1 MIRSIFLVNVGLS
14 DEFPRRCAIIERME
28 PQMSAL
34 GYPIGSERVDMG
46 GLAKLA
52 EAVRQALYKE
62 RESCEAQVVG
72 GNSSSADLWEDMPTV
87 DSKTVAR
94 LAPVFKRHTGRP
106 LNIRR
111 IRPGGYDSVEE
122 AVQHLVYG
130 DDESD

>member
-1 MIRSIFLVNVGLS
+1 
-14 DEFPRRCAIIERME
+14 ME
-28 PQMSAL
+28 PQTSLSGSA
-34 GYPIGSERVDMG
+34 IGSERVDMS

-52 EAVRQALYKE
+52 EAVSQALTKE

-72 GNSSSADLWEDMPTV
+72 GNSSSADLWEDMPAV

-106 LNIRR
+106 LDIRR

-130 DDESD
+130 DDDSI

>member
-1 MIRSIFLVNVGLS
+1 
-14 DEFPRRCAIIERME
+14 ME
-28 PQMSAL
+28 HQASLL
-34 GYPIGSERVDMG
+34 GHASGSERVDMG

-52 EAVRQALYKE
+52 EAVRRALNKE

-72 GNSSSADLWEDMPTV
+72 GDSSSADLWEDMPTV

-130 DDESD
+130 DDDSN

>member
-1 MIRSIFLVNVGLS
+1 
-14 DEFPRRCAIIERME
+14 
-28 PQMSAL
+28 MSLL
-34 GYPIGSERVDMG
+34 GHPIGSEPVDMS

-52 EAVRQALYKE
+52 EAVRQALIKE
-62 RESCEAQVVG
+62 REGCGAQVEG
-72 GNSSSADLWEDMPTV
+72 GGSSSADLWEDMPTV

-94 LAPVFKRHTGRP
+94 MAPIFKRHTGRP

-130 DDESD
+130 DGESD